1 MNKPLAII
9 AVSVAL
15 AACGQQPD
23 EQPQPQQAQPER
35 PATTPA
41 QQPAQT
47 PDTVRTQA
55 ASTGPFE
62 LNGDAERGQ
71 PIYMANCSSCHGRE
85 GRGDGPVG
93 RALRPPAT
101 DFAAAEDMT
110 AERAY
115 IVVRDG
121 GMAAGFAPTMA
132 AFGRSLDDQ
141 QIHDVVAYVMQLKES
156 GSQ

>member
-1 MNKPLAII
+1 MNKPLTI
-9 AVSVAL
+9 AAFAVAL
-15 AACGQQPD
+15 AACGQQPA
-23 EQPQPQQAQPER
+23 EQPQAQQAQPER

-47 PDTVRTQA
+47 PATASTPPS
-55 ASTGPFE
+55 STGPFE
-62 LNGDAERGQ
+62 LNGDAARGQ
-71 PIYMANCSSCHGRE
+71 AIYMANCSSCHGRE

-101 DFAAAEDMT
+101 DFTAAEAMT

-115 IVVRDG
+115 LVVRDG
-121 GMAAGFAPTMA
+121 GMAANLAPTMA

-141 QIHDVVAYVMQLKES
+141 QIHDVVAYVMQLKA
-156 GSQ
+156 GGD